1 MQWPGPEIQKFRES
15 KRFGQGEAAAEK
27 QAARRIVFFPVQRN
41 VERIRCEAELHPP
54 DAGKRQQG
62 GHFTP
67 ASRLRAEESGKVEG
81 AMTPSVIGAKLIA
94 KIADASALGALVKLT
109 ITDSAAP
116 DAPFTFEL
124 TDKMADAIAP
134 GDALVKAYE
143 HFKSEIDAELA
154 SEDGMHR
161 EIYVRFVNGKT
172 DRDSEYY
179 WYVSFAADR
188 GNDMSVL
195 LDPSSGEVVTSRIR
209 P

>member
-81 AMTPSVIGAKLIA
+81 FPVPETGGGETV
-94 KIADASALGALVKLT
+94 
-109 ITDSAAP
+109 
-116 DAPFTFEL
+116 
-124 TDKMADAIAP
+124 
-134 GDALVKAYE
+134 
-143 HFKSEIDAELA
+143 AE
-154 SEDGMHR
+154 
-161 EIYVRFVNGKT
+161 
-172 DRDSEYY
+172 
-179 WYVSFAADR
+179 
-188 GNDMSVL
+188 
-195 LDPSSGEVVTSRIR
+195 
-209 P
+209 